1 MAKAD
6 DKVAV
11 AVGDEIA
18 TIFNMNRGEQP
29 RSVSRDQG
37 KGPFA
42 RLVLRGA
49 TVIDGT
55 GAPPQGPFDIAV
67 EGGRITEMRLVGSPH
82 VPINPSRRLAPGDHE
97 IDCHGKY
104 ATPGFIDSHA
114 HIGSPFVSDVGEIPP
129 ADYVYKLWLAHG
141 VTTIREMACFNGLSW
156 TLDQKQRAQRGEI
169 VAPQIQTHAYL
180 PVVND
185 WIKTLHTPTQ
195 VREWL
200 VKVKERGAD
209 GVKFFGAPPQ
219 LMREALAACRDLSLR
234 TGCHH
239 AQTSVARMNALTT
252 AEWGLTSAEH
262 FYGLQEAL
270 YDSRTVQ
277 NYPVG
282 YEFGDEYLRFSTAG
296 QGFAQAAAPG
306 SAKWRETMDRFLELG
321 FTFVPTFNVYDANRD
336 LMRAR
341 RADWNDEYM
350 WKGYRD
356 LFTPYRGGHGS
367 YFYRWSTTNELEWK
381 QNYRV
386 WMQFL
391 YEYKNRGGRVCAGSD
406 SGFIYSLF
414 GFGFVRELEM
424 LQEAGFNAL
433 EVIKAATID
442 GAALLGLDEDRGSIE
457 VGKRADLL
465 VHDFNPLSDFK
476 LLYGTGAMRLN
487 EATQKIEWQRGLRYT
502 IVGGICYDVVQ
513 LLADVRKMVTSS
525 YNTESAV
532 HAV

>member
-200 VKVKERGAD
+200 VKV
-209 GVKFFGAPPQ
+209 
-219 LMREALAACRDLSLR
+219 
-234 TGCHH
+234 
-239 AQTSVARMNALTT
+239 MN
-252 AEWGLTSAEH
+252 
-262 FYGLQEAL
+262 
-270 YDSRTVQ
+270 R
-277 NYPVG
+277 P
-282 YEFGDEYLRFSTAG
+282 
-296 QGFAQAAAPG
+296 GF
-306 SAKWRETMDRFLELG
+306 
-321 FTFVPTFNVYDANRD
+321 
-336 LMRAR
+336 
-341 RADWNDEYM
+341 
-350 WKGYRD
+350 
-356 LFTPYRGGHGS
+356 
-367 YFYRWSTTNELEWK
+367 
-381 QNYRV
+381 
-386 WMQFL
+386 
-391 YEYKNRGGRVCAGSD
+391 
-406 SGFIYSLF
+406 
-414 GFGFVRELEM
+414 
-424 LQEAGFNAL
+424 
-433 EVIKAATID
+433 
-442 GAALLGLDEDRGSIE
+442 
-457 VGKRADLL
+457 
-465 VHDFNPLSDFK
+465 
-476 LLYGTGAMRLN
+476 
-487 EATQKIEWQRGLRYT
+487 
-502 IVGGICYDVVQ
+502 
-513 LLADVRKMVTSS
+513 
-525 YNTESAV
+525 
-532 HAV
+532 